1 MNIGDKVRLIE
12 TTSMDE
18 EYGLKVGDIG
28 VVISSDINGC
38 VLVRFENFK
47 NGHGGMNDP
56 DADDAYWYVDNY
68 RLEIA
73 Q

>member
-1 MNIGDKVRLIE
+1 MNIGDKVKLIE

-28 VVISSDINGC
+28 VVVSSDITGC
-38 VLVRFENFK
+38 ILVRFENFK
-47 NGHGGMNDP
+47 NGHGGMYGP
-56 DADDAYWYVDNY
+56 DADDAYWYVDDY

>member
-1 MNIGDKVRLIE
+1 MNTGDKVRLIE

-47 NGHGGMNDP
+47 NGHGGMYGP

-68 RLEIA
+68 RAEVI

>member
-12 TTSMDE
+12 TTSMDK
-18 EYGLKVGDIG
+18 EYGLKVGDTG
-28 VVISSDINGC
+28 VVISSDITGC

-47 NGHGGMNDP
+47 NGHGGIYGP

-68 RLEIA
+68 RLEIT

>member
-28 VVISSDINGC
+28 VVISSDITGC

-47 NGHGGMNDP
+47 NGHGG
-56 DADDAYWYVDNY
+56 DAYWYVDDY

>member
-47 NGHGGMNDP
+47 NGHGGMYGP

-68 RLEIA
+68 RLEIT